1 MSEPTTTPLGPSTM
15 VVPSG
20 KVNVSC
26 EAGKL
31 KDEPPII
38 TPSGTEVCGPEVET
52 EPEAGS
58 KVNVFPSVVIARG
71 PVPEGKPNVSVPI
84 TMPLGPKITDWP
96 LGSVMVVDSDGK
108 E

>member
-1 MSEPTTTPLGPSTM
+1 MSDPTTTPLGPSAIVM
-15 VVPSG
+15 PSG
-20 KVNVSC
+20 KVKVSC

-38 TPSGTEVCGPEVET
+38 TPSGTEVCGTEVET
-52 EPEAGS
+52 EPKAGS

-71 PVPEGKPNVSVPI
+71 PVPEGKPKVSVPI
-84 TMPLGPKITDWP
+84 IIPLGPKITDWP